1 MFVFGDKNTKK
12 VNAFTIFE
20 KKYLAILLKKC
31 RDVIYGVSTNRWMV
45 FILITK
51 ICYSANTVMILSLTS
66 QTPPFISKN

>member
-12 VNAFTIFE
+12 VNAFTIF

-45 FILITK
+45 FNL
-51 ICYSANTVMILSLTS
+51 NN
-66 QTPPFISKN
+66 KNLLFS